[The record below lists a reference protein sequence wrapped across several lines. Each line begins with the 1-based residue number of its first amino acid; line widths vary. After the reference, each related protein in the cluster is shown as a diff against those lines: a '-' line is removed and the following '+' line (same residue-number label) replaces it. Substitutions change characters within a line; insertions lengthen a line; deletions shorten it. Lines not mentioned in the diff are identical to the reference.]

1 MVQGSR
7 RKIPAP
13 PWDAPVASWVQDGV
27 AQAACR
33 RAGLHL
39 IRDVAKLTA
48 QELIHNHG
56 FEVYEADVLH
66 RALQGTDSRCAVL
79 YGDAFYDLAW
89 MYVRE
94 MEKTAEEDSARVKQI
109 LSQMFGVPINLN
121 TDIVQIRQQLLSRFE
136 SKNESR
142 PQRRP

>member
-1 MVQGSR
+1 MVQGSQ

-39 IRDVAKLTA
+39 VRDVAKLTA

-56 FEVYEADVLH
+56 FEVYEVDVLH
-66 RALQGTDSRCAVL
+66 RALRETDSRCAVL

-89 MYVRE
+89 MYICE
-94 MEKTAEEDSARVKQI
+94 MEKAAEGDSTRVKLI
-109 LSQMFGVPINLN
+109 LSQMFGVPVASN
-121 TDIVQIRQQLLSRFE
+121 TDIAQIRQQLLSRFE
-136 SKNESR
+136 SKSKSR
-142 PQRRP
+142 PQRRS